1 MCNLTKRTGFSLI
14 EIVIAISLVA
24 IFVTLPSLAFTNY
37 LKQSRDEKRKS
48 DVNKI
53 QSALEAYKAEN
64 GVYPED
70 LDVLVEEGYMSEIPQ
85 DPMQGQDVPGTNGTE
100 QFGYEYNLSPDGL
113 SYELSSRLEGKT
125 VGGPGGSGGGETPE
139 GGANDA
145 GDIYIVTPKGPKTI
159 SHTDLLSATP
169 TAPLPTRTTTPTPTT
184 IISITTTPT
193 PTPPPCDQT
202 ISCTGTCQTLPNRCG
217 SYASTQSG
225 CTYTTRSGGGSC
237 SPAPA
242 PNQACTA
249 SSSCSPGWTCS
260 GTNCLSPTPT
270 PVPCNSGITCS
281 GSCQTLP
288 NRCGSYASTQTGC
301 TYTTLSGGGTCAVTA
316 APNQSCTASSSC
328 TPGWTCSGTN
338 CLSPTPTP
346 TATPT
351 PRALVRLGNTM
362 DQVQM
367 VNDVSKTLT
376 NGMLIAGVEDSCC
389 DTKAVLSM
397 LNSAGSQ
404 TWARIF
410 RLQYNSY
417 LSSVTLNSSI
427 QATDGSIYTVGY
439 ANISSSGLD
448 RNAVVVKF
456 NSSGTMQ
463 WATGYLN
470 SYGSSANEII
480 QTSDGNFVVVGYLSY
495 PGASCCVRN
504 DAMIMKINS
513 SGTQI
518 WKRQYGTATE
528 SDSEGYTGVAETADG
543 GLIAT
548 GYNNNTGIITKFD
561 SSGIIQWTRT
571 LSSVPYGIV
580 QMADGTYTITASSA
594 QTDGQY
600 LARLNS
606 DGSVAWAR
614 WYKPA
619 STFDQY
625 DPPTEPALSEN
636 GDITFALGSQFGAI
650 GIRTNSSG
658 TVLWGRR
665 FGPTGGSGCLD
676 DPYCSYLY
684 TYNNS
689 PKGAE
694 SINGGSTFVS
704 TYMKEENYQYSSQY
718 YLASYTSAGSI
729 PGTCSLNAAETINSN
744 TKTITS
750 TASSLVSRTPGT
762 STASFSYVNI
772 AYTLSWTNSCN

>member
-113 SYELSSRLEGKT
+113 SYELSSRLEGKN

-249 SSSCSPGWTCS
+249 SSSC
-260 GTNCLSPTPT
+260 
-270 PVPCNSGITCS
+270 
-281 GSCQTLP
+281 
-288 NRCGSYASTQTGC
+288 
-301 TYTTLSGGGTCAVTA
+301 
-316 APNQSCTASSSC
+316 

-367 VNDVSKTLT
+367 VNDVSKTLA

-561 SSGIIQWTRT
+561 SSGVIQWTRT

-625 DPPTEPALSEN
+625 DPPTEPALSDN